1 MRVCGSYVWPRRQ
14 RRAEGLHGFVEL
26 SAEVVQ
32 DPEAGL
38 QVRVDAVGVVLNCF
52 QEELLDL
59 GLQGTTD
66 TQHTHT
72 HTQASAHVDAD

>member
-1 MRVCGSYVWPRRQ
+1 MHGYGSYLWASCQ

-26 SAEVVQ
+26 SAEIVK

-38 QVRVDAVGVVLNCF
+38 QIRVDAVGVVLNCF

-59 GLQGTTD
+59 KLQGTVD
-66 TQHTHT
+66 THM
-72 HTQASAHVDAD
+72 